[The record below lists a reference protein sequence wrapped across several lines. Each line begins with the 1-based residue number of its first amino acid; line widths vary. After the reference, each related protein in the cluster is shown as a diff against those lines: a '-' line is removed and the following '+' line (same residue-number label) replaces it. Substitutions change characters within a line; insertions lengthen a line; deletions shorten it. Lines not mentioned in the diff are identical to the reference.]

1 MEIKDE
7 NILKER
13 LLRIIRRKFNQAIIG
28 CRNCAGLI
36 EPVLLT
42 NRARLTNFAQK
53 FEKKIKEGVYKLS
66 QAILKE
72 IRLEITNQLI
82 KFFPRFSL
90 VET

>member
-7 NILKER
+7 NILKQR
-13 LLRIIRRKFNQAIIG
+13 LLRILRRKFDQAIVG
-28 CRNCAGLI
+28 CKNCTGLI

-66 QAILKE
+66 NAILKE
-72 IRLEITNQLI
+72 IRFEIIKQLT